1 MNKILR
7 KLKAYF
13 FYKLAVR
20 TLGGYKSKPT
30 VNFYSRFTSNTYL
43 GKNCH
48 FNGLIVRGKG
58 RVLIG
63 DNFHS
68 GKDVLIINSYHQYD
82 GGDAIPY
89 DSKNTIDKDVI
100 IDDNAWIGD
109 RVIILG
115 GVTIGEGAIV
125 QAGSVVVND
134 IQKFSIVGGAP
145 ASHFKYRD
153 IESYEALKERGL
165 FT

>member
-1 MNKILR
+1 MSKLFR
-7 KLKAYF
+7 KTKAYF
-13 FYKLAVR
+13 FYKLAAR
-20 TLGGYKSKPT
+20 TLGGCESRPT
-30 VNFYSRFTSNTYL
+30 VNYYSRFTSNTYL

-48 FNGLIVRGKG
+48 FNGLIIRGKG

-68 GKDVLIINSYHQYD
+68 GKDVLIINSYHKYD

-89 DSKNTIDKDVI
+89 DSKSTIDKDVI
-100 IDDNAWIGD
+100 IEDNVWIGD

-125 QAGSVVVND
+125 QAGSVVVSN
-134 IQKFSIVGGAP
+134 IPQFSISGGHP
-145 ASHFKYRD
+145 ARVFGQRD
-153 IESYEALKERGL
+153 VESYLENKRLMK
-165 FT
+165 FI